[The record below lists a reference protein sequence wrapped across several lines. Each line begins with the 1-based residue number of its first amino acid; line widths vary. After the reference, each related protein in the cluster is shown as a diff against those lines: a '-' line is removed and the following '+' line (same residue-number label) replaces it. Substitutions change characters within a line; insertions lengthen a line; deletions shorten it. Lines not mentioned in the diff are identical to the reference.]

1 MSSDA
6 KRILNLESLIKGYL
20 GDLNQLREKLRA
32 QKEMVKSTYEGDRD
46 YSEATAETQ
55 KLKKKE
61 KEIKERLVKNDGVVA
76 INMKIE
82 QLQTEVKN
90 IQFSLS
96 DYLNEYAAL
105 TNSTE
110 FIGPDGELFQI
121 VRSAKLA
128 KKKV

>member
-96 DYLNEYAAL
+96 DYLNAAL